1 MLNEITYDIEDAEKY
16 CQEHM
21 KKSTTEPPWLFSMAI
36 VWIKMLQDKITR
48 KLANVQRTLKDGVA
62 DMTPG
67 EYEVFTERISNR
79 RTALDGI
86 ETLCNHVKSREQAS
100 RDQWEQAGK
109 SCEEQMGWAE
119 AIKDEHERLRRSE
132 ESASEADVKEARC
145 ALQNYS
151 SEDPCPRAIKE
162 LLDYREY
169 VHYAAL
175 NPFSQVSDCPCISD
189 CQLKSKGVQ
198 QTTECNFFSALP
210 TYEVLYYPWTQS
222 SGHIHGKQQY
232 KSHPL
237 IKG

>member
-36 VWIKMLQDKITR
+36 VWIKMLQDKITG

-162 LLDYREY
+162 LLDYRERRKR
-169 VHYAAL
+169 
-175 NPFSQVSDCPCISD
+175 NQN
-189 CQLKSKGVQ
+189 LK
-198 QTTECNFFSALP
+198 
-210 TYEVLYYPWTQS
+210 
-222 SGHIHGKQQY
+222 
-232 KSHPL
+232 
-237 IKG
+237 